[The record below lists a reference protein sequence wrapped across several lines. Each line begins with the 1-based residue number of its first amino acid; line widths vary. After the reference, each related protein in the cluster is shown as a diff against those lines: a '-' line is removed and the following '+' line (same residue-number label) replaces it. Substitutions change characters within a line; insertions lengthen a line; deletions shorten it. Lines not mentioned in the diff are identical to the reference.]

1 MAALAQGRRHG
12 RQRAWHLGSRIGLDQ
27 LQRCAKDPAGTIIQN
42 DQHGH
47 GFARPPSPVQP
58 LEPGNRGLFQQA
70 SHALKAGSGTPF
82 LSYRLPILG
91 AGQPLKGGLDVNRQT
106 IFGSPY
112 LLGFDHLERLLE
124 RTARTAGE
132 SYPPYNIEELEDDG
146 IRITLAVAGFSQEE
160 LSVTEED
167 RQLVVRGRQADANGK
182 TFLHR
187 GIAAR
192 QFLRSFVLAD
202 GIEVTAAAL
211 ANGLLKIDLA
221 RKQVQPSTRVID
233 IRTGG

>member
-1 MAALAQGRRHG
+1 M
-12 RQRAWHLGSRIGLDQ
+12 
-27 LQRCAKDPAGTIIQN
+27 
-42 DQHGH
+42 
-47 GFARPPSPVQP
+47 
-58 LEPGNRGLFQQA
+58 
-70 SHALKAGSGTPF
+70 
-82 LSYRLPILG
+82 
-91 AGQPLKGGLDVNRQT
+91 NRQT
-106 IFGSPY
+106 IFASPY

-124 RTARTAGE
+124 RTARTAGD
-132 SYPPYNIEELEDDG
+132 SYPPYNIEELPSDSAGNEAGG
-146 IRITLAVAGFSQEE
+146 IRITIAVAGFSKDE

-167 RQLVVRGRQADANGK
+167 RQLVVRGRQAEANGK

-202 GIEVTAAAL
+202 GIEVIAAAL

-221 RKQVQPSTRVID
+221 RKQVQPSVRVID